1 MTSLTRLGWRED
13 VLRRKLCFDSR
24 KRRNVSSA
32 KSAKRQKRQSKKD
45 WRKRCEK
52 NRKRRR
58 QGEKRKNAREIWY
71 ID

>member
-32 KSAKRQKRQSKKD
+32 KSAKRQKRRSKKD
-45 WRKRCEK
+45 WRKRCKK
-52 NRKRRR
+52 NKKRRR